1 MKLLKLELK
10 NFRQHKNTILTLKDG
25 VTGIL
30 GQNGSGK
37 SSLVEAISFSLYGS
51 KSIRGTLDELKS
63 RDEPEGVL
71 NTALTFEIDS
81 TIYRVERSLSDAK
94 FFVGGKLEVKGSRDV
109 TSKVE
114 HIIGM
119 NYDEFV
125 STFYT
130 EQKGLEFLSRKK
142 GGAERER
149 FIMRLLG
156 YDKVERIQ
164 EKLRDQKRNLKS
176 SLSSLEFVDSSE
188 EDLKSE
194 LKKEVEIL
202 ETLKKQE
209 KEISNKLTDVI
220 KEQEQEKKA
229 LERISSGREEFLK
242 LDKERKRLEGV
253 LDEQKRALSTSRIEN
268 LRTSKEIS
276 EELNQVLKLL
286 EVGDKELLDLVR
298 KISTNKAQLELK
310 KNEKDS
316 KRKALLER
324 KKSILSISKIEER
337 CPTCGQS
344 FENLGD
350 AILHL
355 EQEEKVIE
363 EIIIDDSIV
372 KEAEN
377 LHKQK
382 KKELDTL
389 RSKETK
395 LKTELQSAQESERL
409 KEIKDKAELRIKETK
424 DFIAEIEGSLKKL
437 TYSEEKYLSQRTR
450 LEVVTSILTNLRMER
465 LKIEGD
471 IKESLGKIN
480 KIKEILQRLVE
491 QVQIRRS
498 GREEMALLE
507 SGDNVLSEFRTYLA
521 SSIKP
526 RLCELTSEFL
536 YELTDARYR
545 EAIFSEDFT
554 PQIVDDG
561 EVLTVMSGG
570 EEDILHLS
578 VRLALSQL
586 LAERAGREF
595 SLLILDEV
603 FGSLDELRR
612 SNLLVLLSGLTNRF
626 EQILVISHFEDV
638 KDAVD
643 HVILIQVDEKTGSSL
658 VCSEE
663 IGVAVNI

>member
-1 MKLLKLELK
+1 MKLIKLELK

-71 NTALTFEIDS
+71 NAALTFEIDS
-81 TIYRVERSLSDAK
+81 TVYRVERSLSDAK

-156 YDKVERIQ
+156 YDKVEKIQ

-176 SLSSLEFVDSSE
+176 MISSLEFVDSSE

-194 LKKEVEIL
+194 LKNEEEIL
-202 ETLKKQE
+202 EVLKKQE
-209 KEISNKLTDVI
+209 KGLSIKLNDVT
-220 KEQEQEKKA
+220 KEQEEEKKA

-253 LDEQKRALSTSRIEN
+253 LDEQKRALSNSKIEN
-268 LRTSKEIS
+268 LRASEEITQ
-276 EELNQVLKLL
+276 ELNQVSKLL
-286 EVGDKELLDLVR
+286 GIGEKELLDLVKR
-298 KISTNKAQLELK
+298 VSTNKAQLELK
-310 KNEKDS
+310 KNERDS
-316 KRKALLER
+316 KRKALFER

-344 FENLGD
+344 FENLAD

-363 EIIIDDSIV
+363 QIIIDDSIV
-372 KEAEN
+372 KEAES

-389 RSKETK
+389 RLKEAT

-409 KEIKDKAELRIKETK
+409 KEIKEKAELRIKETK
-424 DFIAEIEGSLKKL
+424 GFIIEIEGNLKKL

-465 LKIEGD
+465 LKVEGD

-480 KIKEILQRLVE
+480 KIEEILKRLVE
-491 QVQIRRS
+491 QVQIRKS

-507 SGDNVLSEFRTYLA
+507 SGDTVLSEFRSYLT

-643 HVILIQVDEKTGSSL
+643 HVVLIQVDEKTGSSL
-658 VCSEE
+658 VSSAEL
-663 IGVAVNI
+663 GVVVNI

>member
-10 NFRQHKNTILTLKDG
+10 NFRQHKSTILTLKDG

-71 NTALTFEIDS
+71 NVALTFEIDS
-81 TIYRVERSLSDAK
+81 TVYRVERSLSDAK

-109 TSKVE
+109 TSKIE
-114 HIIGM
+114 HVIGM

-156 YDKVERIQ
+156 YDKVEKVQ

-176 SLSSLEFVDSSE
+176 VISSLEFVDSSE
-188 EDLKSE
+188 EELKSE
-194 LKKEVEIL
+194 LEKEEELL
-202 ETLKKQE
+202 ETLNKQE
-209 KEISNKLTDVI
+209 KELSVKLIEVT
-220 KEQEQEKKA
+220 KEQEEEKKA
-229 LERISSGREEFLK
+229 LERISSGREEYLK

-253 LDEQKRALSTSRIEN
+253 LDEQKRTLSGSKIEN
-268 LRTSKEIS
+268 LRPSKEII
-276 EELNQVLKLL
+276 EELNQLSKLL
-286 EVGDKELLDLVR
+286 EVGDKVLMDLVR
-298 KISTNKAQLELK
+298 KVSTDKAELQLK
-310 KNEKDS
+310 KSEKDS
-316 KRKALLER
+316 KRKALSER

-344 FENLGD
+344 FENIAD

-355 EQEEKVIE
+355 EHEEKVID
-363 EIIIDDSIV
+363 EIVIDHSIF
-372 KEAEN
+372 KEAEA

-382 KKELDTL
+382 KKELDSIRL
-389 RSKETK
+389 KEAN
-395 LKTELQSAQESERL
+395 LKVELQSAQESERL
-409 KEIKDKAELRIKETK
+409 KDIQEKAEHRIKETK
-424 DFIAEIEGSLKKL
+424 DFIVEIEGKLKKI

-465 LKIEGD
+465 LKVEGD

-480 KIKEILQRLVE
+480 KIKEILKRLVE
-491 QVQIRRS
+491 QVQIRKS

-507 SGDNVLSEFRTYLA
+507 SGDTVLSEFRSYLA

-561 EVLTVMSGG
+561 EILTVMSGG

-626 EQILVISHFEDV
+626 EQIFVISHFEDV

-643 HVILIQVDEKTGSSL
+643 NVIQIQVDERTGGAVVSAPDVMS
-658 VCSEE
+658 V
-663 IGVAVNI
+663 VNI